1 MHLFERTNEENNINP
16 IRING
21 LLRMAILHMDIK
33 ESINAQIMRGRKKDI
48 YTTPKRK
55 TERKRNIK
63 CTEEIQRKK
72 ERRFYSARH
81 DFYAHVR
88 MNERMNGFC

>member
-33 ESINAQIMRGRKKDI
+33 ESINAQIMRGRKKD
-48 YTTPKRK
+48 TKK
-55 TERKRNIK
+55 KD
-63 CTEEIQRKK
+63 RKK
-72 ERRFYSARH
+72 KKH
-81 DFYAHVR
+81 
-88 MNERMNGFC
+88 

>member
-16 IRING
+16 IRMNG

-63 CTEEIQRKK
+63 CTKKYKERKK
-72 ERRFYSARH
+72 DVFTV
-81 DFYAHVR
+81 HVTIS
-88 MNERMNGFC
+88 MHMFE

>member
-1 MHLFERTNEENNINP
+1 MHLFEQTNEENNINP

-72 ERRFYSARH
+72 DVFTMHVTISM
-81 DFYAHVR
+81 HVR

>member
-21 LLRMAILHMDIK
+21 LLQMPILHMDIK

-48 YTTPKRK
+48 YTTPKMKDRK
-55 TERKRNIK
+55 KKKHLMYGRN
-63 CTEEIQRKK
+63 TKK

-88 MNERMNGFC
+88 MNERMNEFC

>member
-1 MHLFERTNEENNINP
+1 MLRLSEEEEEEGKRRIEFFFQNGKIISNIKK
-16 IRING
+16 

-55 TERKRNIK
+55 SERKRNI
-63 CTEEIQRKK
+63 
-72 ERRFYSARH
+72 
-81 DFYAHVR
+81 
-88 MNERMNGFC
+88 

>member
-33 ESINAQIMRGRKKDI
+33 ESINAQIMGGRKKDI

-55 TERKRNIK
+55 TERKRNI
-63 CTEEIQRKK
+63 
-72 ERRFYSARH
+72 
-81 DFYAHVR
+81 
-88 MNERMNGFC
+88 

>member
-21 LLRMAILHMDIK
+21 LLRMTILHMDIK
-33 ESINAQIMRGRKKDI
+33 ESINSQITRGRKKDI

-55 TERKRNIK
+55 TERKGN
-63 CTEEIQRKK
+63 TLYTVESQRKK
-72 ERRFYSARH
+72 ERRFNSTRH

-88 MNERMNGFC
+88 MNERMNE